1 MPRNAS
7 ARLVSDCCDT
17 ASGLQPAGG
26 RVLGDPT
33 TAHRR
38 AEEHTVSHITTA
50 APTRIALGT
59 DRRRF
64 LRYGAGAACVAA
76 LIAGGGYAATQTFGP
91 DAYDPVSVP
100 SQQVL
105 QQQHESLAGQYGSA
119 SAVAGT
125 IATDAQLRSIHES
138 VAGQYGSASAV
149 AGTIATDS
157 QLRSIHESLA
167 GQYGTAPATRAGR
180 EPSAAQLQEIRRNA
194 ARQYG
199 SRPAAPSTG
208 EPSASQLRQIRDG
221 LARVHGGAR

>member
-1 MPRNAS
+1 M
-7 ARLVSDCCDT
+7 
-17 ASGLQPAGG
+17 
-26 RVLGDPT
+26 
-33 TAHRR
+33 
-38 AEEHTVSHITTA
+38 SHITTA

-138 VAGQYGSASAV
+138 VAGQYGTAPAAGSGREPSV
-149 AGTIATDS
+149 A
-157 QLRSIHESLA
+157 QLRSIHESVA
-167 GQYGTAPATRAGR
+167 AQYGSRSAAPATR
-180 EPSAAQLQEIRRNA
+180 EPSA
-194 ARQYG
+194 
-199 SRPAAPSTG
+199 P
-208 EPSASQLRQIRDG
+208 QLRQIRDD

>member
-1 MPRNAS
+1 MAGTAAIPRNAS

-38 AEEHTVSHITTA
+38 AEEHTVSHTTTA
-50 APTRIALGT
+50 VPTRIALGA

-105 QQQHESLAGQYGSA
+105 QRQHESLAGQYGSA

-138 VAGQYGSASAV
+138 
-149 AGTIATDS
+149 
-157 QLRSIHESLA
+157 LA
-167 GQYGTAPATRAGR
+167 GQYGTATSAGR
-180 EPSAAQLQEIRRNA
+180 EPSAAKLQQIRRNA

-199 SRPAAPSTG
+199 SRSAAPATG
-208 EPSASQLRQIRDG
+208 EPSAAQLRQIRDG